1 LIFLSAI
8 NLAVKMSETF
18 RLELLVEPW
27 ATQYYKNEMRSNE
40 NAGYDLYCQQ
50 IDVPGTS
57 LTTVGS
63 VSFQAPVLTML
74 DHGVR
79 ARMISTKPLQMAQV
93 HASNHYTAGI
103 VAEQEVHYYL
113 VPRSSICKSPLIM
126 ANSVGIIDKTYRGP
140 IKAPVKNLSSTP
152 YSVTE
157 GTRLFQIIAPN
168 MGHISEVRLVQSL
181 DETARGEGGFGS
193 TGQ

>member
-1 LIFLSAI
+1 
-8 NLAVKMSETF
+8 MSETF

-27 ATQYYKNEMRSNE
+27 ATQYYKNEMRSND
-40 NAGYDLYCQQ
+40 NAGYDLYCQSTN
-50 IDVPGTS
+50 VLGTS
-57 LTTVGS
+57 D
-63 VSFQAPVLTML
+63 QAPVLTML

-79 ARMISTKPLQMAQV
+79 ARMVSTKPLQMAQI

-103 VAEQEVHYYL
+103 VAEQDVHYYL
-113 VPRSSICKSPLIM
+113 VPRSSICKTPLIM

-140 IKAPVKNLSSTP
+140 IKAPVKNLSPAS
-152 YSVTE
+152 YAVAE

-168 MGHISEVRLVQSL
+168 MGHISEVRIVQSL

-193 TGQ
+193 TGL